1 MYNDTFDITEFSN
14 LEHRQQVATLWREVF
29 NNKSAHNLP
38 ELAIDKKIAI
48 DDGLFFV
55 AVAGSKVIGTIM
67 AGYDGHRG
75 WIYSMAVLP
84 AYQKKGIGSALLK
97 HAEKKLSLLGCVKI
111 NLQII
116 EGNEAVQRFYQ
127 AHGFL
132 SERRISLGKR
142 INDSPKNSSIP
153 QKKP

>member
-1 MYNDTFDITEFSN
+1 MKADPVEITEFSN
-14 LEHRQQVATLWREVF
+14 LEHRQQVAALWREVF

-55 AVAGSKVIGTIM
+55 ALTGSKVTGTIM

-97 HAEKKLSLLGCVKI
+97 QAEKKLANLGCLKV
-111 NLQII
+111 NLQIM
-116 EGNEAVQRFYQ
+116 EGNEVAERFYQ

-132 SERRISLGKR
+132 SERRISMGKR
-142 INDSPKNSSIP
+142 IIDSPKRIYDSPKDS
-153 QKKP
+153 